1 MIMTGESELS
11 EQKTKQEKYSK
22 NRDLIK
28 MRVDK
33 QNKYLNWFSK
43 SLVPSTAI
51 MKSSLWF

>member
-33 QNKYLNWFSK
+33 QNKYLN
-43 SLVPSTAI
+43 
-51 MKSSLWF
+51 